1 VTSAG
6 FDRPD
11 APGRDPD
18 APQFDM
24 EHNLGQLL
32 VLRVIGQQQTETEYG
47 VRPVVV
53 ADVFVIGPENG
64 GVIRAEYP
72 ESWLFGTVLH
82 SQLRGK
88 IGRTVVGLLEQG
100 EKRPGRKPPW
110 RLNGEARSRRSSSRS
125 SPRGVRRRQPASR
138 VVRPR
143 GRRSSS
149 PRTRTRGRR
158 SSRRSSRV
166 RGVSSRC
173 PRPPRPVRRHR
184 LRGDRRSPRLLP
196 RHRGSSPRP
205 PRVALPR
212 SDRNL
217 TRNRVAVRQD
227 LPPGS
232 GNGTITVRA

>member
-53 ADVFVIGPENG
+53 ADVFVMGPENG

-110 RLNGEARSRRSSSRS
+110 RLNGEVPPQAEQAAMRAMMAR
-125 SPRGVRRRQPASR
+125 PEPAQQQPQQPAWGQT
-138 VVRPR
+138 PAA
-143 GRRSSS
+143 GQQGGPS
-149 PRTRTRGRR
+149 PWETQQQPAHQDPWTTQQPAQQPGPW
-158 SSRRSSRV
+158 
-166 RGVSSRC
+166 GQQ
-173 PRPPRPVRRHR
+173 PLPTPPPA
-184 LRGDRRSPRLLP
+184 GAPAP
-196 RHRGSSPRP
+196 APWGQAQPAAAP
-205 PRVALPR
+205 PAPWEQPAA
-212 SDRNL
+212 
-217 TRNRVAVRQD
+217 TPGGA
-227 LPPGS
+227 PPF
-232 GNGTITVRA
+232 